1 MTLGFQ
7 GEKSARSTT
16 IDGDAYKI
24 LVIETQEMSKNIEE
38 FGF

>member
-7 GEKSARSTT
+7 GEKSARSTM
-16 IDGDAYKI
+16 IDGDSYKI
-24 LVIETQEMSKNIEE
+24 LVIETKEMSNNIEE